1 MKDKNLTSYLPQGK
15 DKTETSSFYKVAVL
29 QVFVNRKK
37 EVCNE
42 NLSLVWIILILEYF
56 FYSDKKTEDWP
67 LGSKNIIYHKKT
79 QTVNI

>member
-56 FYSDKKTEDWP
+56 FFTRIKKQRTGHWD
-67 LGSKNIIYHKKT
+67 LKI
-79 QTVNI
+79 